1 MLLNAGNKNF
11 PQQQRYN
18 YGQEHDQNAD
28 NSFSDDDEGENG
40 EEEEDNDSDYED
52 GELDSAQKQK
62 LKRDLLM
69 MGYQQN
75 GDFEDDDVEAL
86 EQVVAHALAANGQQ
100 PDPQQLQAMQEQ
112 QQMMLQQ
119 QQFQDAMRIQM
130 AMKQMPLDDGAMP
143 VESMGLRVKN
153 PTI

>member
-11 PQQQRYN
+11 PQQRYG
-18 YGQEHDQNAD
+18 YGQQDEQNAD
-28 NSFSDDDEGENG
+28 NSFSDDEEAENG

-75 GDFEDDDVEAL
+75 GEFEDDDVEAL
-86 EQVVAHALAANGQQ
+86 
-100 PDPQQLQAMQEQ
+100 
-112 QQMMLQQ
+112 
-119 QQFQDAMRIQM
+119 
-130 AMKQMPLDDGAMP
+130 
-143 VESMGLRVKN
+143 
-153 PTI
+153 